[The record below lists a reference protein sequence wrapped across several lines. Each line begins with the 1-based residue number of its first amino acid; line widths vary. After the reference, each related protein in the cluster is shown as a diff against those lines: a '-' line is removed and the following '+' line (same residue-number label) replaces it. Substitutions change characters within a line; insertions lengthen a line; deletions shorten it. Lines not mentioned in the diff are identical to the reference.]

1 MRNTVLFTLSL
12 LLVLQAN
19 NLRSQ
24 HLPELK
30 EIVYHLASDELRGRN
45 TGDIGQ
51 KLAAGYMANYF
62 MANKIPGIKET
73 FDSVGYM
80 QHFSLIRFSQQTRVL
95 AIKNQD
101 SLKLTTGVSFRP
113 SKSYWNMDVSK
124 AILFQT
130 DSEEQLSI
138 FSDTVANKGN
148 PIIILLSQK
157 LFARYLGQTGFQEFL
172 LLDSLI
178 TGTFGRLKPL
188 KSVPFFTLARKFS
201 EPETRDVLILSYDEI
216 LSRSIATER
225 KVKGKGMVV
234 EFDPQVTLAVRG
246 GLYINE
252 SRTENVVS
260 IVPNKNK
267 NAPWLIIGAHY
278 DHIGISKKKVNYG
291 ADDNASGTA
300 ALMVLARHF
309 AETGNQTNFNLMFIA
324 FSGEERGLFGSK
336 YFVNS
341 PDLPKNTAAMIN
353 MDMIGR
359 PDNPIFDKNYVY
371 VRFSRSGKKL
381 MKKPAK
387 TSKVEN
393 LKIVTRP
400 PFKERILYKFASDH
414 FRFHRAGIPIAVLF
428 TGLHDDYHTPADTP
442 DKIEYKNMENIVV
455 WLTKVI
461 SAMEAK

>member
-1 MRNTVLFTLSL
+1 MRNIFIITTTLFFAI
-12 LLVLQAN
+12 QAN
-19 NLRSQ
+19 TARCQ
-24 HLPELK
+24 YHDELK
-30 EIVYHLASDELRGRN
+30 AIVYHLASDELRGRN

-62 MANKIPGIKET
+62 IENKIPGIGGT

-80 QHFSLIRFSQQTRVL
+80 QHFNLISFRQQTRVL

-101 SLKLTTGVSFRP
+101 SLKLTMGVAFKP
-113 SKSYWNMDVSK
+113 SKSEWNIDIVK
-124 AILFQT
+124 ATLIQIE
-130 DSEEQLSI
+130 SEEQMAI
-138 FSDTVANKGN
+138 FSDTLAKKGN

-157 LFARYLGQTGFQEFL
+157 LFSRYIGQSRFQEFL
-172 LLDSLI
+172 IFDSLI
-178 TGTFGRLKPL
+178 TGTFGPLKPL
-188 KSVPFFTLARKFS
+188 NTVPFYSLSQKFS
-201 EPETRDVLILSYDEI
+201 DADSRDMLILSYDEI
-216 LSRSIATER
+216 LSRNIATER
-225 KVKGKGMVV
+225 KVKGKGIVV
-234 EFDPQVTLAVRG
+234 EFVPELALAIRG
-246 GLYINE
+246 SFHIQE
-252 SRTENVVS
+252 SKTENVVS
-260 IVPNKNK
+260 VVYNKNK

-278 DHIGISKKKVNYG
+278 DHVGMSKKKVNYG

-336 YFVNS
+336 HFVNS

-359 PDNPIFDKNYVY
+359 PDNPIYNKDYVY

-387 TSKVEN
+387 TSTVEN

-400 PFKERILYKFASDH
+400 PLKERILYKFASDH

-461 SAMEAK
+461 SAMEVK